1 MMCEVM
7 PTINEDTPMSQR
19 GSQSSGSDSDSHF
32 EQLMVNMLDER
43 DRLLDTLRET
53 QESLSLAQQRLQ
65 DVIYDRD
72 SLQRQLNSALPQDIE
87 SLTGG
92 LTGSKGADPPEFAAL
107 TKELN
112 ACREQLL
119 EKEEEI
125 SELKAERNNTRLLL
139 EHLECLVSRHER
151 SLRMT
156 VVKRQAQSPSG
167 VSSEV
172 EVLKALKSLFEH
184 HKALDEKVRE
194 RLRVSL
200 ERVSA
205 LEEEL
210 AAANQE
216 IVALREQNVH
226 IQRKMASSE
235 GSTES
240 EHLEGMEPGQKV
252 HEKRLS
258 NGSID
263 STDETSQI
271 VELQE
276 LLEKQNYEMAQM
288 KERLAA
294 LSSRVG
300 EVEQEAETARK
311 DLIKTEEM
319 NTKYQRDIREAMA
332 QKEDMEERI
341 TTLEKRYLSAQRES
355 TSIHDMNDKL
365 ENELANK
372 EAILRQMEEKNRQL
386 QERLELAEQKLQQTM
401 RKAETLPEVE
411 AELAQRIAALTKSDP
426 TSSTSSDDYQYV
438 MEAKLQEMISIR
450 RKAEERHGNIEERMR
465 HLEGQLE
472 EKNQELQRARQREKM
487 NEEHNKRL
495 SDTVDR
501 LLTESNERL
510 QLHLKE
516 RMAALEEKNVLIQES
531 ETFRKNLEESLH
543 DKERLAEEIEKLRS
557 ELDQLKMRTGSLI
570 EPTISRTH
578 LDTSAELRYSVGSL
592 VDSQSDYRATKVI
605 RRPRRG
611 RMGVRRDE
619 PKVKSLG
626 DHEWN
631 RTQQIGVLSSH
642 PFESDTEMS
651 DIDDDDRETIF
662 SSMDL
667 LSPSGHSDAQTL
679 AMMLQEQLD
688 AINKEIRLIQEE
700 KESTELR
707 AEEIENRVA
716 SVSLEGLNL
725 ARVHPG
731 TSITASVTASSL
743 ASSSP
748 PSGHSTPKLTPRSP
762 AREMDRMGVM
772 TLPSDLR
779 KHRRKIAVVEED
791 GREDKA
797 TIKCETSP
805 PPTPRAI
812 RMTHTLPSSYH
823 NEARS
828 LSASLEPES
837 LGLGS
842 ANSSQ
847 DSLHKA
853 PKKKGI
859 KSSIGRLFGKKEKA
873 RLGQLRGFMET
884 EAAAQESLGL
894 GKLGTQAEKDRRL
907 KKKHELL
914 EEARRKGLPF
924 AQWDGPT
931 VVAWLELW
939 LGMPAWYVAA
949 CRANVKSGAIMSAL
963 SDTEIQREIG
973 ISNPLHR
980 LKLRLAIQEMVS
992 LTSPSAPPTSR
1003 TPSGNVWV
1011 THEEMENLA
1020 APAKTKESEEG
1031 SWAQCPVFL
1040 QTLAYGDMNHEWI
1053 GNEWLPS
1060 LGLPQ
1065 YRSYFMECLVDAR
1078 MLDHLTKKDLRV
1090 HLKMVD
1096 SFHRTSLQYGIMCL
1110 KRLNYDRKELE
1121 RRREASQHEIK
1132 DVLVWSNDRVIRWIQ
1147 AIGLREYANNILES
1161 GVHGSLIALDE
1172 NFDYSSLALLLQIP
1186 TQNTQAR
1193 QILER
1198 EYNNLLALGTER
1210 RLDES
1215 DDKNFRRG
1223 STWRRQF
1230 PPREVH
1236 GISMMPGSSETLPAG
1251 FRLTTTSGQSRK
1263 MTTDDVVFSVY
1274 PT

>member
-7 PTINEDTPMSQR
+7 PTISEDTALSQR
-19 GSQSSGSDSDSHF
+19 GSQSSASDPDSHF

-53 QESLSLAQQRLQ
+53 QESLGLAQQHLQ

-72 SLQRQLNSALPQDIE
+72 SLQRQLSSALPSCIP
-87 SLTGG
+87 SI
-92 LTGSKGADPPEFAAL
+92 EFAAL

-210 AAANQE
+210 TAANQE
-216 IVALREQNVH
+216 IVALREQNAH
-226 IQRKMASSE
+226 IQRKVASGEGGEDILE
-235 GSTES
+235 GSEAQ
-240 EHLEGMEPGQKV
+240 QKV
-252 HEKRLS
+252 HGKRLS
-258 NGSID
+258 NGSL
-263 STDETSQI
+263 EPAHEASQV
-271 VELQE
+271 VELQD
-276 LLEKQNYEMAQM
+276 LLEKQNYELAQM
-288 KERLAA
+288 KERMSS
-294 LSSRVG
+294 LSSRVS
-300 EVEQEAETARK
+300 EVEQELETARK
-311 DLIKTEEM
+311 DLIKSEEM
-319 NTKYQRDIREAMA
+319 NNKYQRDIKEAMC

-341 TTLEKRYLSAQRES
+341 VTLEKRYLSAQREA
-355 TSIHDMNDKL
+355 TSVHDINDKL

-372 EAILRQMEEKNRQL
+372 EAFLRQMEEKNRQL

-411 AELAQRIAALTKSDP
+411 AELAQRIAALTK
-426 TSSTSSDDYQYV
+426 
-438 MEAKLQEMISIR
+438 
-450 RKAEERHGNIEERMR
+450 AEERHGSIEERMR
-465 HLEGQLE
+465 HLECQLE
-472 EKNQELQRARQREKM
+472 EKNQELLRARQREKM

-516 RMAALEEKNVLIQES
+516 RMAALEEKNMLIQDS
-531 ETFRKNLEESLH
+531 ETYRKQYEESIQE
-543 DKERLAEEIEKLRS
+543 KSQLAEDIEKLRS
-557 ELDQLKMRTGSLI
+557 ELDQFRLRAGSLT
-570 EPTISRTH
+570 EPTLSRSH
-578 LDTSAELRYSVGSL
+578 LDTSAELRFSLGSL
-592 VDSQSDYRATKVI
+592 AETQSDHYRSAKVI
-605 RRPRRG
+605 HRQRRG
-611 RMGVRRDE
+611 RIGLRE
-619 PKVKSLG
+619 TKAKSLG
-626 DHEWN
+626 EPEW
-631 RTQQIGVLSSH
+631 RSQQLGVLGGH
-642 PFESDTEMS
+642 HFESDTEMS
-651 DIDDDDRETIF
+651 DIDDDDRETLF

-725 ARVHPG
+725 ARMHHHG
-731 TSITASVTASSL
+731 ASITASATASSL

-748 PSGHSTPKLTPRSP
+748 PSGHSTPKLDPRSP
-762 AREMDRMGVM
+762 ARDMERMGVM

-779 KHRRKIAVVEED
+779 KHRRKIAAVDED

-805 PPTPRAI
+805 PPTPRTV
-812 RMTHTLPSSYH
+812 RMTHTLPASSH
-823 NEARS
+823 NDARGIV
-828 LSASLEPES
+828 ASLEAEA
-837 LGLGS
+837 S
-842 ANSSQ
+842 ALSSVASSQ
-847 DSLHKA
+847 DSLHKQ

-859 KSSIGRLFGKKEKA
+859 KSSIGRLFGKKEKG
-873 RLGQLRGFMET
+873 RLAHLAHRQDMGV
-884 EAAAQESLGL
+884 S
-894 GKLGTQAEKDRRL
+894 KLGTQAEKDRRL

-1003 TPSGNVWV
+1003 T
-1011 THEEMENLA
+1011 
-1020 APAKTKESEEG
+1020 
-1031 SWAQCPVFL
+1031 
-1040 QTLAYGDMNHEWI
+1040 TLAYGDMNHEWI

-1110 KRLNYDRKELE
+1110 KKLNYDRKELE
-1121 RRREASQHEIK
+1121 RRREQSQHEMR
-1132 DVLVWSNDRVIRWIQ
+1132 DVLVWSNERVIRWVQ
-1147 AIGLREYANNILES
+1147 SIGLRDYANILLES
-1161 GVHGSLIALDE
+1161 GVHGALVALDD

-1198 EYNNLLALGTER
+1198 EYNNLLALGTDR
-1210 RLDES
+1210 RLDEC
-1215 DDKNFRRG
+1215 DDKDFRG
-1223 STWRRQF
+1223 PSWRRQF
-1230 PPREVH
+1230 PPRDIH
-1236 GISMMPGSSETLPAG
+1236 GISMMPGSAETLPAG
-1251 FRLTTTSGQSRK
+1251 FRLTATSGHSRRLPPEVGPSAVQRLDSS
-1263 MTTDDVVFSVY
+1263 TVRTYSC
-1274 PT
+1274 

>member
-216 IVALREQNVH
+216 IIALREQNVH
-226 IQRKMASSE
+226 IQRKIASSE

-240 EHLEGMEPGQKV
+240 EHLEGMDPGQKV

-411 AELAQRIAALTKSDP
+411 AELAQRIAALTK
-426 TSSTSSDDYQYV
+426 
-438 MEAKLQEMISIR
+438 
-450 RKAEERHGNIEERMR
+450 AEERHGNIEERMR

-592 VDSQSDYRATKVI
+592 VDSQSDYRTTKVI

-619 PKVKSLG
+619 AKVKSLG

-731 TSITASVTASSL
+731 TTITASVTASSL

-805 PPTPRAI
+805 PPTPRAV

-823 NEARS
+823 NDARSS

-907 KKKHELL
+907 KKNTSGHELL

-1274 PT
+1274 ST